1 MSFYDGAQRWCQMRD
16 MQANIWMDVNPLL
29 LYLAMKERDFTNY
42 KDMLLILISLSIAAV
57 GCR

>member
-1 MSFYDGAQRWCQMRD
+1 MTGLRDGARWQD
-16 MQANIWMDVNPLL
+16 VPANIWMDVDPLV

-42 KDMLLILISLSIAAV
+42 KDMLLILMSLSIAAV